1 MIPPALD
8 QILSTLSVE
17 IDAFSICTIATD
29 AGIAIRRLE
38 LIEVHFVLAG
48 TLHLTVEGCE
58 PMLLGPGSVIVVPP
72 GLEQDMAGSQAPLVR
87 HRPAAICTKRADG
100 FDVFAAGGKDG
111 ETVKIVCGEIQADVS
126 GLYGPF
132 GGITRPIAASLG
144 DVPFVRNAF
153 ATMLAEVNM
162 PGIASRTLCG
172 ALMKACLVLV
182 LRHHITEH
190 GTHML
195 PGIFRR
201 PWLSK
206 SISAV
211 LERPADPHSVASLA
225 SIAGRSRSS
234 FAKEFTDEI
243 GITPMEFVS
252 QTRLLRASALLRQ
265 TPLPVATIAARVGFA
280 SRSHF
285 SRAFRATYAVD
296 PTSWR
301 RDTEI
306 ENLSHVH

>member
-1 MIPPALD
+1 MIPRALD
-8 QILSTLSVE
+8 QILSALSVE
-17 IDAFSICTIATD
+17 IDAFAICTIASD
-29 AGIAIRRLE
+29 AGIAVPRLD

-48 TLHLTVEGCE
+48 TLHLAVEGCE
-58 PMLLGPGSVIVVPP
+58 PMLLEPGSVIVVPP
-72 GLEQDMAGSQAPLVR
+72 GLEQDMAGSEAPLVR
-87 HRPAAICTKRADG
+87 HSPAAICAKRVDG
-100 FDVFAAGGKDG
+100 FDVYAASGVDG
-111 ETVKIVCGEIQADVS
+111 EAVRVVCGEIQADVS

-144 DVPFVRNAF
+144 DVPFVRHAF

-182 LRHHITEH
+182 LRHHIAEH
-190 GTHML
+190 GTQML

-206 SISAV
+206 AISAV

-225 SIAGRSRSS
+225 SLAGRSRSS

-243 GITPMEFVS
+243 GITPMEFVN

-265 TPLPVATIAARVGFA
+265 TPLPVATIATRVGFA

-301 RDTEI
+301 RNPEI
-306 ENLSHVH
+306 GNLSHVH